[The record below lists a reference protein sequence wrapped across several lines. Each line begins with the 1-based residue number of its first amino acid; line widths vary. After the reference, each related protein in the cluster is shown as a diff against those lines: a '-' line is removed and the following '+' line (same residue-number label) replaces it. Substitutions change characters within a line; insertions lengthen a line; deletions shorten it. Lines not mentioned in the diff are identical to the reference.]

1 MGWGGVGRGGVGWPA
16 AKSAA
21 SATVRKVDAKRGVKR
36 ATRRVK
42 FSLNIFSGVGW
53 GGVGWKA
60 VWPLWGVVGWG
71 GEAVW
76 PLWGVGM
83 GWVGL
88 GWAGLGKGEKEG
100 E

>member
-1 MGWGGVGRGGVGWPA
+1 MGPGGGGWPA

-21 SATVRKVDAKRGVKR
+21 SAMVRKVDAKRGVKR

-42 FSLNIFSGVGW
+42 FSLNSFGGVGW

>member
-1 MGWGGVGRGGVGWPA
+1 M
-16 AKSAA
+16 
-21 SATVRKVDAKRGVKR
+21 
-36 ATRRVK
+36 
-42 FSLNIFSGVGW
+42 
-53 GGVGWKA
+53 GWKA